1 MHYDE
6 HGSLTTTVF
15 SDDEGNLSLDFPE
28 ELLEAINWR
37 EGDTLAIEAF
47 AGRIIL
53 RKLEAP
59 EEAGGS

>member
-28 ELLEAINWR
+28 ELLEAVNWG
-37 EGDTLAIEAF
+37 EGDILAIEAF

-53 RKLEAP
+53 RKLEP
-59 EEAGGS
+59 PGEVEGT